1 MLYYDRIEINKE
13 TDPTKS
19 NISKECMICQY
30 MSFNHGLKFQGYL
43 CKYCHDLTIWTVNIN
58 DIAIVTIKNFD
69 YCCFIHNISI
79 SEAINL
85 F

>member
-1 MLYYDRIEINKE
+1 MLYYDRIDINKE

-43 CKYCHDLTIWTVNIN
+43 CKYCHDLTI
-58 DIAIVTIKNFD
+58 
-69 YCCFIHNISI
+69 
-79 SEAINL
+79 
-85 F
+85 